1 MRKQKDDKFLENKWV
16 VRGLS
21 FLISLLLF
29 TYVYS
34 ENYGWSTST
43 SNSSISTSKRET
55 ISNVPIQVNIDT
67 DEYFISGLPETVVLT
82 LNGPESVLVQTIS
95 AADYRIVTENL
106 DELGPGTHTIQLT
119 AENLSNEIDYA
130 ITPSRVNVVIEER
143 VAIESPVEVRF
154 DESLVDPKYLAGV
167 PELSVDTVTL
177 TGPASTISRVDS
189 VYVTVAAENGLT
201 NTVNMNTVV
210 QVVDASGN
218 KLNVSVDPQ
227 EISVRIPISLYGK
240 KVPLVIQQI
249 GVPLEGKVYTIDVD
263 GEASVTLTG
272 DKSILADIDEV
283 FLPVS
288 VTGVESNTT
297 QTLTIPV
304 VNDTLTATP
313 TTIKVNIRVSNAAE
327 TPADS
332 ETTADEGESSSSAD
346 ESSAVASS
354 ASDNPKSEED
364 QSNSSSYIK
373 NQTNPCKEN
382 K

>member
-1 MRKQKDDKFLENKWV
+1 M
-16 VRGLS
+16 
-21 FLISLLLF
+21 
-29 TYVYS
+29 
-34 ENYGWSTST
+34 
-43 SNSSISTSKRET
+43 
-55 ISNVPIQVNIDT
+55 
-67 DEYFISGLPETVVLT
+67 
-82 LNGPESVLVQTIS
+82 QTIS

-354 ASDNPKSEED
+354 ASDNPKSEEG
-364 QSNSSSYIK
+364 QSDSSS
-373 NQTNPCKEN
+373 
-382 K
+382 

>member
-167 PELSVDTVTL
+167 PELSVDTVML

-354 ASDNPKSEED
+354 TSDNPKSEEA
-364 QSNSSSYIK
+364 QSDSSS
-373 NQTNPCKEN
+373 
-382 K
+382 

>member
-1 MRKQKDDKFLENKWV
+1 MRKQQDDKFLENKWV

-21 FLISLLLF
+21 FVISLLLF
-29 TYVYS
+29 AYVYS

-82 LNGPESVLVQTIS
+82 MTGPESLLVQTIS
-95 AADYRIVTENL
+95 AADYRIVTEDL
-106 DELGPGTHTIQLT
+106 DELGPGNHTIQLT
-119 AENLSNEIDYA
+119 VENLSNEIDYA

-143 VAIESPVEVRF
+143 VAIESPVEVLF
-154 DESLVDPKYLAGV
+154 DESLVDPLYLAGV

-210 QVVDASGN
+210 QVVDADGN

-240 KVPLVIQQI
+240 EVPLVIQQI
-249 GVPLEGKVYTIDVD
+249 GVPLEGKIYTIEVD
-263 GEASVTLTG
+263 GESSVMLTG
-272 DKSILADIDEV
+272 DKAVLAEIDEV
-283 FLPVS
+283 ILPVS

-304 VNDTLTATP
+304 PNDTLTATP
-313 TTIKVNIRVSNAAE
+313 TTIKVNIRVSDAASAA
-327 TPADS
+327 ADS
-332 ETTADEGESSSSAD
+332 ESSAAAGASSSSD
-346 ESSAVASS
+346 KSSAIASS
-354 ASDNPKSEED
+354 ASDSQDSEKG
-364 QSNSSSYIK
+364 QSESSS
-373 NQTNPCKEN
+373 
-382 K
+382 

>member
-1 MRKQKDDKFLENKWV
+1 
-16 VRGLS
+16 
-21 FLISLLLF
+21 
-29 TYVYS
+29 
-34 ENYGWSTST
+34 
-43 SNSSISTSKRET
+43 
-55 ISNVPIQVNIDT
+55 
-67 DEYFISGLPETVVLT
+67 
-82 LNGPESVLVQTIS
+82 
-95 AADYRIVTENL
+95 
-106 DELGPGTHTIQLT
+106 
-119 AENLSNEIDYA
+119 
-130 ITPSRVNVVIEER
+130 
-143 VAIESPVEVRF
+143 
-154 DESLVDPKYLAGV
+154 
-167 PELSVDTVTL
+167 
-177 TGPASTISRVDS
+177 VDS

-240 KVPLVIQQI
+240 KVPLVIQQT

-354 ASDNPKSEED
+354 TSDNPKSEED
-364 QSNSSSYIK
+364 QSDSSS
-373 NQTNPCKEN
+373 
-382 K
+382 

>member
-1 MRKQKDDKFLENKWV
+1 
-16 VRGLS
+16 
-21 FLISLLLF
+21 
-29 TYVYS
+29 
-34 ENYGWSTST
+34 
-43 SNSSISTSKRET
+43 
-55 ISNVPIQVNIDT
+55 
-67 DEYFISGLPETVVLT
+67 
-82 LNGPESVLVQTIS
+82 VQTIS

-227 EISVRIPISLYGK
+227 EVSVRIPISLYGK
-240 KVPLVIQQI
+240 KVPLVIQQT

-364 QSNSSSYIK
+364 QSDSSS
-373 NQTNPCKEN
+373 
-382 K
+382 

>member
-1 MRKQKDDKFLENKWV
+1 MRKQQDDKFLENKWV

-21 FLISLLLF
+21 FVISLLLF
-29 TYVYS
+29 AYVYS

-82 LNGPESVLVQTIS
+82 LTGPESVLVQTIS
-95 AADYRIVTENL
+95 AADYRIVTEDL
-106 DELGPGTHTIQLT
+106 DELGPGNHTIQLT

-143 VAIESPVEVRF
+143 VAIESTVEVRF
-154 DESLVDPKYLAGV
+154 DESLVDPLYLAGV
-167 PELSVDTVTL
+167 PELSADTVTL

-240 KVPLVIQQI
+240 EVPLVIQQI
-249 GVPLEGKVYTIDVD
+249 GVPLEGKIYTIEVD
-263 GEASVTLTG
+263 GESSVTLTG
-272 DKSILADIDEV
+272 DKSVLADIDEV
-283 FLPVS
+283 ILPVS

-304 VNDTLTATP
+304 PNDTLTATP
-313 TTIKVNIRVSNAAE
+313 TTIKVNIRVSDAAE
-327 TPADS
+327 AAADS
-332 ETTADEGESSSSAD
+332 EATTDEGESSSSAD
-346 ESSAVASS
+346 ESSAIASS
-354 ASDNPKSEED
+354 ASTVWTAKRVNRRAAHK
-364 QSNSSSYIK
+364 I
-373 NQTNPCKEN
+373 QTNPCKEN

>member
-1 MRKQKDDKFLENKWV
+1 MRKQQDDKFLENKWV

-21 FLISLLLF
+21 FVISLLLF
-29 TYVYS
+29 AYVYS

-82 LNGPESVLVQTIS
+82 LTGPESVLVQTIS
-95 AADYRIVTENL
+95 AADYRIVTEDL
-106 DELGPGTHTIQLT
+106 DELGPGNHTIQLT

-143 VAIESPVEVRF
+143 VAIESTVEVRF
-154 DESLVDPKYLAGV
+154 DESLVDPLYLAGV
-167 PELSVDTVTL
+167 PELSADTVTL
-177 TGPASTISRVDS
+177 TGPASTISRVNS

-240 KVPLVIQQI
+240 EVPLVIQQI
-249 GVPLEGKVYTIDVD
+249 GVPLAGKIYTIEVD
-263 GEASVTLTG
+263 GESSVTLTG
-272 DKSILADIDEV
+272 DKSVLADIDEV
-283 FLPVS
+283 ILPVS

-304 VNDTLTATP
+304 PNDTLTATP
-313 TTIKVNIRVSNAAE
+313 TTIKVNIRVSDA
-327 TPADS
+327 ADS
-332 ETTADEGESSSSAD
+332 EAITDEAESSSSAD
-346 ESSAVASS
+346 ESSAIASS
-354 ASDNPKSEED
+354 ASDSQDSEAS
-364 QSNSSSYIK
+364 QSESSS
-373 NQTNPCKEN
+373 
-382 K
+382 

>member
-1 MRKQKDDKFLENKWV
+1 MKKPQDDKFLENKWV

-29 TYVYS
+29 AYVYS

-82 LNGPESVLVQTIS
+82 MTGPESVLVQTIS
-95 AADYRIVTENL
+95 AADYRIVTEDL

-119 AENLSNEIDYA
+119 AENLSNEIDYS

-154 DESLVDPKYLAGV
+154 DESLVDPQYLAGV
-167 PELSVDTVTL
+167 PELSADTVTL
-177 TGPASTISRVDS
+177 TGPASTIKRVDS

-210 QVVDASGN
+210 QVVDSDGN

-240 KVPLVIQQI
+240 EVPLVIQQI
-249 GVPLEGKVYTIDVD
+249 GVPIEGKIYTIEVD
-263 GEASVTLTG
+263 GESTVTLTG
-272 DKSILADIDEV
+272 DRSVLADIDEV
-283 FLPVS
+283 ILPVS

-304 VNDTLTATP
+304 PNDTLTATP
-313 TTIKVNIRVSNAAE
+313 TTVKVNIRVSDAAE
-327 TPADS
+327 AAADS
-332 ETTADEGESSSSAD
+332 EAAAGGESSSSSD
-346 ESSAVASS
+346 ESSTIASS
-354 ASDNPKSEED
+354 ASDSLDSEAG
-364 QSNSSSYIK
+364 QSESSS
-373 NQTNPCKEN
+373 
-382 K
+382 

>member
-1 MRKQKDDKFLENKWV
+1 M
-16 VRGLS
+16 
-21 FLISLLLF
+21 
-29 TYVYS
+29 
-34 ENYGWSTST
+34 
-43 SNSSISTSKRET
+43 
-55 ISNVPIQVNIDT
+55 
-67 DEYFISGLPETVVLT
+67 
-82 LNGPESVLVQTIS
+82 QTIS

-240 KVPLVIQQI
+240 KVPLVIQQT

-364 QSNSSSYIK
+364 QSDSSS
-373 NQTNPCKEN
+373 
-382 K
+382 

>member
-1 MRKQKDDKFLENKWV
+1 MRKQQEDKFLENKWV
-16 VRGLS
+16 VRGIS

-29 TYVYS
+29 AYVYS

-67 DEYFISGLPETVVLT
+67 DAYFISGLPETVVLT
-82 LNGPESVLVQTIS
+82 LTGPESVLVQTIS

-106 DELGPGTHTIQLT
+106 DDLGPGNHTIQLT
-119 AENLSNEIDYA
+119 AENLSNEIDYS

-154 DESLVDPKYLAGV
+154 DETLVDPQYQAGIA
-167 PELSVDTVTL
+167 ELSTDTVTL

-210 QVVDASGN
+210 QVVDAGGN

-227 EISVRIPISLYGK
+227 EISVKIPISLYGK
-240 KVPLVIQQI
+240 EVPLVIQQI
-249 GVPLEGKVYTIDVD
+249 GVPLEGKIYTIEVD
-263 GEASVTLTG
+263 GESSVTLTG
-272 DKSILADIDEV
+272 DRSVLADIDEV
-283 FLPVS
+283 ILPVS

-304 VNDTLTATP
+304 PNDTLTATP
-313 TTIKVNIRVSNAAE
+313 TTIKVNIRVSDASEAA
-327 TPADS
+327 ADS
-332 ETTADEGESSSSAD
+332 EASNDEGDSSSAD
-346 ESSAVASS
+346 ESNAIASS
-354 ASDNPKSEED
+354 ASDNLDSAAGQSE
-364 QSNSSSYIK
+364 SSS
-373 NQTNPCKEN
+373 
-382 K
+382 

>member
-1 MRKQKDDKFLENKWV
+1 MRKQQDDKFLENKWV

-29 TYVYS
+29 AYVYS

-43 SNSSISTSKRET
+43 SNSSISTSKPET
-55 ISNVPIQVNIDT
+55 ISNVPNQVNIDT

-82 LNGPESVLVQTIS
+82 LTGPESVLVQTIS
-95 AADYRIVTENL
+95 AADYRIVTEDL

-201 NTVNMNTVV
+201 NTVNMNTVI
-210 QVVDASGN
+210 QVVDAGGN

-240 KVPLVIQQI
+240 EVPLVIQQI
-249 GVPLEGKVYTIDVD
+249 GVPLEGKIYTIEVD
-263 GEASVTLTG
+263 GESSVTLTG
-272 DKSILADIDEV
+272 DKSVLAEIDEV
-283 FLPVS
+283 ILPVS

-304 VNDTLTATP
+304 PNDTLTATP
-313 TTIKVNIRVSNAAE
+313 TTIKVNIRVSDASEAA
-327 TPADS
+327 ADS
-332 ETTADEGESSSSAD
+332 EASNDEGDSSSAD
-346 ESSAVASS
+346 ESNAIASS
-354 ASDNPKSEED
+354 ASDNLDSAAGQSE
-364 QSNSSSYIK
+364 SSS
-373 NQTNPCKEN
+373 
-382 K
+382 

>member
-1 MRKQKDDKFLENKWV
+1 MRKQQDDKFLENKWV

-21 FLISLLLF
+21 FVISLLLF
-29 TYVYS
+29 AYVYS

-55 ISNVPIQVNIDT
+55 ISNVPIQVDIDT

-82 LNGPESVLVQTIS
+82 MTGPESLLVQTIS
-95 AADYRIVTENL
+95 AADYRIVTEDL
-106 DELGPGTHTIQLT
+106 DKLGPGNHTIQLT
-119 AENLSNEIDYA
+119 AENLSNEIDYS

-143 VAIESPVEVRF
+143 VAIESSVEVRF
-154 DESLVDPKYLAGV
+154 DESLVDPQYLAGV

-177 TGPASTISRVDS
+177 TGPASTIKRVDS

-210 QVVDASGN
+210 QVVDAAGN

-240 KVPLVIQQI
+240 EVPLVIQQI
-249 GVPLEGKVYTIDVD
+249 GVPLEGKIYTIEVD
-263 GEASVTLTG
+263 GESSVTLTG
-272 DKSILADIDEV
+272 DKSVLAEIDEV
-283 FLPVS
+283 ILPVS

-304 VNDTLTATP
+304 PNDTLTATP
-313 TTIKVNIRVSNAAE
+313 TTIKVNIRVSDAASAA
-327 TPADS
+327 ADS
-332 ETTADEGESSSSAD
+332 ESSAAAGASSSSD
-346 ESSAVASS
+346 KSSAIASS
-354 ASDNPKSEED
+354 ASDSQDSEKG
-364 QSNSSSYIK
+364 QSESSS
-373 NQTNPCKEN
+373 
-382 K
+382 

>member
-1 MRKQKDDKFLENKWV
+1 MKKQNEDNFLENKWV

-21 FLISLLLF
+21 FVISLLLF
-29 TYVYS
+29 AYVYS

-82 LNGPESVLVQTIS
+82 MTGPESLLVQTIS
-95 AADYRIVTENL
+95 AADYRIVTEDL
-106 DELGPGTHTIQLT
+106 DKLGPGNHTIQLT
-119 AENLSNEIDYA
+119 AENLSNEIDYS

-154 DESLVDPKYLAGV
+154 DESLVDPQYLAGI

-177 TGPASTISRVDS
+177 TGPASTIKRVDS

-210 QVVDASGN
+210 QVVDAAGN

-240 KVPLVIQQI
+240 EVPLVIQQI
-249 GVPLEGKVYTIDVD
+249 GVPLEGKIYTIEVD
-263 GEASVTLTG
+263 GESSVTLTG
-272 DKSILADIDEV
+272 DKSVLAEIDEV
-283 FLPVS
+283 ILPVS

-304 VNDTLTATP
+304 PNDTLTATP
-313 TTIKVNIRVSNAAE
+313 TTIKVNIRVSDAASAA
-327 TPADS
+327 ADS
-332 ETTADEGESSSSAD
+332 ESSAD
-346 ESSAVASS
+346 EGASSSSDESSAIASL
-354 ASDNPKSEED
+354 ASDSQDSEKG
-364 QSNSSSYIK
+364 QSESSS
-373 NQTNPCKEN
+373 
-382 K
+382 

>member
-1 MRKQKDDKFLENKWV
+1 M
-16 VRGLS
+16 
-21 FLISLLLF
+21 
-29 TYVYS
+29 
-34 ENYGWSTST
+34 
-43 SNSSISTSKRET
+43 
-55 ISNVPIQVNIDT
+55 
-67 DEYFISGLPETVVLT
+67 
-82 LNGPESVLVQTIS
+82 NGPESVLVQTIS

-332 ETTADEGESSSSAD
+332 ETTADEGGSSSSAD

-364 QSNSSSYIK
+364 QSDSSS
-373 NQTNPCKEN
+373 
-382 K
+382 

>member
-1 MRKQKDDKFLENKWV
+1 MRKQQDDKFLENKWV

-29 TYVYS
+29 AYVYS

-67 DEYFISGLPETVVLT
+67 DEYFLSGLPETVVLT
-82 LNGPESVLVQTIS
+82 LTGPESVLVQTIS
-95 AADYRIVTENL
+95 AADYRIVTEDL
-106 DELGPGTHTIQLT
+106 DELGPGNHTIQLT

-154 DESLVDPKYLAGV
+154 DESLVDPQYLAGV
-167 PELSVDTVTL
+167 PELSADTVTL

-210 QVVDASGN
+210 QVVDANGN

-240 KVPLVIQQI
+240 EVPLVIQQI
-249 GVPLEGKVYTIDVD
+249 GVPLEGKIYTIEVD
-263 GEASVTLTG
+263 GESSVTLTG
-272 DKSILADIDEV
+272 DKSVLADIDEV
-283 FLPVS
+283 ILPVS

-297 QTLTIPV
+297 QTITIPV
-304 VNDTLTATP
+304 PNDTLTAAP
-313 TTIKVNIRVSNAAE
+313 TTIKVNIRVSEAAE
-327 TPADS
+327 AAADTA
-332 ETTADEGESSSSAD
+332 TTAEGEASSSAD
-346 ESSAVASS
+346 ESSAIASS
-354 ASDNPKSEED
+354 ASDNPNSEEG
-364 QSNSSSYIK
+364 QSESSS
-373 NQTNPCKEN
+373 
-382 K
+382 

>member
-1 MRKQKDDKFLENKWV
+1 MRKQQDDKFLENKWV

-21 FLISLLLF
+21 LLISLLLF

-313 TTIKVNIRVSNAAE
+313 TTIKVNIRVSNAAG

-332 ETTADEGESSSSAD
+332 ETTADEGASVSSAD

-354 ASDNPKSEED
+354 ASDNPKREEG
-364 QSNSSSYIK
+364 QSDNSS
-373 NQTNPCKEN
+373 
-382 K
+382 

>member
-1 MRKQKDDKFLENKWV
+1 VGRQRPVFLD
-16 VRGLS
+16 L
-21 FLISLLLF
+21 LI
-29 TYVYS
+29 V
-34 ENYGWSTST
+34 
-43 SNSSISTSKRET
+43 
-55 ISNVPIQVNIDT
+55 
-67 DEYFISGLPETVVLT
+67 
-82 LNGPESVLVQTIS
+82 S

-143 VAIESPVEVRF
+143 VTIESPVEVRF

-227 EISVRIPISLYGK
+227 EVSVRIPISLYGK
-240 KVPLVIQQI
+240 KVPLVIQQT

-354 ASDNPKSEED
+354 TSDNPKSEED
-364 QSNSSSYIK
+364 QSDSSS
-373 NQTNPCKEN
+373 
-382 K
+382 

>member
-1 MRKQKDDKFLENKWV
+1 M
-16 VRGLS
+16 
-21 FLISLLLF
+21 
-29 TYVYS
+29 
-34 ENYGWSTST
+34 
-43 SNSSISTSKRET
+43 
-55 ISNVPIQVNIDT
+55 
-67 DEYFISGLPETVVLT
+67 
-82 LNGPESVLVQTIS
+82 
-95 AADYRIVTENL
+95 TENL

-227 EISVRIPISLYGK
+227 EISVRIPISLYEK

-249 GVPLEGKVYTIDVD
+249 GVPLEGKAYTIDVD

-354 ASDNPKSEED
+354 TSDNPKSEED
-364 QSNSSSYIK
+364 QSDSSS
-373 NQTNPCKEN
+373 
-382 K
+382 

>member
-1 MRKQKDDKFLENKWV
+1 MRKHQDDKFLENKWV

-29 TYVYS
+29 AYVYS

-82 LNGPESVLVQTIS
+82 LTGPESVLVQTIS
-95 AADYRIVTENL
+95 AADYRIVTEDL

-119 AENLSNEIDYA
+119 AENLSNEIDYS

-154 DESLVDPKYLAGV
+154 DESLVDPQYLAGI
-167 PELSVDTVTL
+167 PELSEDTVTL

-201 NTVNMNTVV
+201 NTVNMNTVI
-210 QVVDASGN
+210 QVVDAGGN
-218 KLNVSVDPQ
+218 KLNVSVDP
-227 EISVRIPISLYGK
+227 E
-240 KVPLVIQQI
+240 
-249 GVPLEGKVYTIDVD
+249 VD
-263 GEASVTLTG
+263 GESSVTLTG
-272 DKSILADIDEV
+272 DKSVLAEIDEV
-283 FLPVS
+283 ILPVS

-297 QTLTIPV
+297 QTITIPV
-304 VNDTLTATP
+304 PNDTLTATP
-313 TTIKVNIRVSNAAE
+313 TSIKVNIRVSDAAE
-327 TPADS
+327 AAADS
-332 ETTADEGESSSSAD
+332 ETIADEGESSSSAD
-346 ESSAVASS
+346 ESNAIASS
-354 ASDNPKSEED
+354 ASDNLGSEAG
-364 QSNSSSYIK
+364 QSESSS
-373 NQTNPCKEN
+373 
-382 K
+382 

>member
-1 MRKQKDDKFLENKWV
+1 MRKQQDDKFLENKWV

-240 KVPLVIQQI
+240 KVPLVIQQT

-354 ASDNPKSEED
+354 DSDNPKSEEG
-364 QSNSSSYIK
+364 QSDSSSKIK

>member
-1 MRKQKDDKFLENKWV
+1 
-16 VRGLS
+16 
-21 FLISLLLF
+21 
-29 TYVYS
+29 VY
-34 ENYGWSTST
+34 
-43 SNSSISTSKRET
+43 KR
-55 ISNVPIQVNIDT
+55 Q
-67 DEYFISGLPETVVLT
+67 
-82 LNGPESVLVQTIS
+82 
-95 AADYRIVTENL
+95 
-106 DELGPGTHTIQLT
+106 HTIQLT

-364 QSNSSSYIK
+364 QSDSSS
-373 NQTNPCKEN
+373 
-382 K
+382 

>member
-1 MRKQKDDKFLENKWV
+1 MRKQQDDKFLENKWV

-21 FLISLLLF
+21 FVISLLLF
-29 TYVYS
+29 AYVYS

-82 LNGPESVLVQTIS
+82 MTGPESLLVQTIS
-95 AADYRIVTENL
+95 AADYRIVTEDL
-106 DELGPGTHTIQLT
+106 DELGPGNHTIQLT
-119 AENLSNEIDYA
+119 VENLSNEIDYA

-143 VAIESPVEVRF
+143 VAIESPVEVFF
-154 DESLVDPKYLAGV
+154 DESLVDPLYLAGV

-210 QVVDASGN
+210 QVVDADGN

-240 KVPLVIQQI
+240 EVPLVIQQI
-249 GVPLEGKVYTIDVD
+249 GVPLEGKIYTIEVD
-263 GEASVTLTG
+263 GESSVTLTG
-272 DKSILADIDEV
+272 DKAVLAEIDEV
-283 FLPVS
+283 ILPVS

-304 VNDTLTATP
+304 PNDTLTATP
-313 TTIKVNIRVSNAAE
+313 TTIKVNIRVSDAASAA
-327 TPADS
+327 ADS
-332 ETTADEGESSSSAD
+332 ESSAAAGASSSSD
-346 ESSAVASS
+346 KSSAIASS
-354 ASDNPKSEED
+354 ASDSQDSEKG
-364 QSNSSSYIK
+364 QSESSS
-373 NQTNPCKEN
+373 
-382 K
+382 

>member
-1 MRKQKDDKFLENKWV
+1 MRKQQDDKFLENKWV

-21 FLISLLLF
+21 FVISLLLF
-29 TYVYS
+29 AYVYS

-82 LNGPESVLVQTIS
+82 LTGPESVLVQTIS
-95 AADYRIVTENL
+95 AADYRIVTEDL

-154 DESLVDPKYLAGV
+154 DESLVDPQYLAGI
-167 PELSVDTVTL
+167 PELSEDTVTL

-210 QVVDASGN
+210 QVVDSGGN

-240 KVPLVIQQI
+240 EVPLVIQQI
-249 GVPLEGKVYTIDVD
+249 GVPLEGKIYTIEVD
-263 GEASVTLTG
+263 GESSVTLTG
-272 DKSILADIDEV
+272 DRSVLADIDEV
-283 FLPVS
+283 ILPVS

-304 VNDTLTATP
+304 PNDTLTATP
-313 TTIKVNIRVSNAAE
+313 TTIKVNIRVSDASEAA
-327 TPADS
+327 ADS
-332 ETTADEGESSSSAD
+332 EASNDEGDSSSAD
-346 ESSAVASS
+346 ESNAIASS
-354 ASDNPKSEED
+354 ASDNLDSAAGQSE
-364 QSNSSSYIK
+364 SSS
-373 NQTNPCKEN
+373 
-382 K
+382 

>member
-1 MRKQKDDKFLENKWV
+1 MRKQQDDKFLENKWV

-29 TYVYS
+29 AYVYS

-67 DEYFISGLPETVVLT
+67 DAYFISGLPETVVLT
-82 LNGPESVLVQTIS
+82 MTGPESVLVQTIS
-95 AADYRIVTENL
+95 AADYRIVTEDL

-119 AENLSNEIDYA
+119 AENLSNEIDYS

-154 DESLVDPKYLAGV
+154 DESLVDPQYLAGI
-167 PELSVDTVTL
+167 PELSADTVTL
-177 TGPASTISRVDS
+177 TGPASTIKRVDS

-210 QVVDASGN
+210 QVVDAGGN

-240 KVPLVIQQI
+240 EVPLVIQQI
-249 GVPLEGKVYTIDVD
+249 GVPLEGKIYTIEVD

-272 DKSILADIDEV
+272 DKSVLADIDEV
-283 FLPVS
+283 ILPVS

-304 VNDTLTATP
+304 PNDTLTATP
-313 TTIKVNIRVSNAAE
+313 TTIKVNIRVSDASEAAS
-327 TPADS
+327 AS
-332 ETTADEGESSSSAD
+332 EPTGAEGESSSAD
-346 ESSAVASS
+346 ESSAIASS
-354 ASDNPKSEED
+354 ASDSPDSESS
-364 QSNSSSYIK
+364 QSESSS
-373 NQTNPCKEN
+373 
-382 K
+382 